1 LSRAI
6 ADTSVFVAQET
17 GRELG
22 ELPEEIAVSVITAA
36 ELELGVLRAT
46 DPDARAVRLATLSR
60 VQATYPLLR
69 VDPEIASCFARL
81 ASGEL
86 ARGRRLRR
94 HDTWIAATALRH
106 SASVVTQ
113 DADFSSFEEIEVI
126 RVLHRSQRGSLP

>member
-6 ADTSVFVAQET
+6 ADTSVFIAQET

-46 DPDARAVRLATLSR
+46 KPDAQATRLATLSR
-60 VQATYPLLR
+60 VQATYPLLP
-69 VDPEIASCFARL
+69 VDPEVASCFARL
-81 ASGEL
+81 ASAEL
-86 ARGRRLRR
+86 AQGRRLRR

-106 SASVVTQ
+106 GAVVLTQ
-113 DADFSSFEEIEVI
+113 DTDFSSFDEVAVV
-126 RVLHRSQRGSLP
+126 RV

>member
-6 ADTSVFVAQET
+6 ADTSIFIAQES

-46 DPDARAVRLATLSR
+46 DADARATRLSTLSR
-60 VQATYPLLR
+60 VHATYPLLP
-69 VDPEIASCFARL
+69 VDPETASCFARIA
-81 ASGEL
+81 ASERS
-86 ARGRRLRR
+86 RGRRLRR

-106 SASVVTQ
+106 NASVATQ
-113 DADFSSFEEIEVI
+113 DADFSSFSEVEVI
-126 RVLHRSQRGSLP
+126 RI